1 MPEPKRILILGG
13 GFAGVY
19 TAMRLE
25 RLFRRQPEIE
35 IALVNRENYFVFQPM
50 LAEVVSGN
58 IGLLDT
64 VSPLQKLIPRTR
76 IYVRDIESIDLEHR
90 EVVLAP
96 GLRPQPLLLKWDHLV
111 VALGTVTDFRG
122 ISGLQQH
129 ALPFKNLADAVRL
142 RNHLIHVLNEAEIEA
157 DPERRKQLLTC
168 VVAGGGFSGVEV
180 AAEINDFL
188 RSAAKRFHN
197 FGSADIR
204 VILVHSGVR
213 ILERELSESLSLYA
227 QSILRR
233 RGVELLLG
241 QRLRTAT
248 PDAAVLASGER
259 LLCRTLVSTVPSF
272 ANPILEKLPVEKE
285 GGRIVVNAFL
295 QATGAAGLWAVGDA
309 ARIPNAADGG
319 YCPPTAQHAIREASR
334 LAENL
339 AASMRGQKLRPFS
352 FPGLGK
358 MGSLGHRSAVAEL
371 IGGIRISGFPAW
383 VLWRFVYW
391 WKLPGIDRQLKVAF
405 SWLLDLVLP
414 PETVQLRMDSPGGV
428 MQLHFEPGEVVFRQ
442 GDRADSLYVILAGQ
456 AEVIDEGR
464 QQGQPGEQPVER
476 RLAVLGAG
484 EFFGEI
490 AMLQQRTRTATIRC
504 LEPMDVLAL
513 PQNQFQTLAKHL
525 PGFRSGFQTEMH
537 KRLLRETQQK

>member
-1 MPEPKRILILGG
+1 MSEPGRILILGG
-13 GFAGVY
+13 GFGGVY

-25 RLFRRQPEIE
+25 RLFRHQPEIE
-35 IALVNRENYFVFQPM
+35 IALVNRENYFVFQPL

-64 VSPLQKLIPRTR
+64 VSPLQRLIPRTR
-76 IYVRDIESIDLEHR
+76 IYVRDIESVDLERR

-96 GLRPQPLLLKWDHLV
+96 GFRPQPLVLKWQHLV

-142 RNHLIHVLNEAEIEA
+142 RNHLIHVLNEAEIES
-157 DPERRKQLLTC
+157 DPERRRQLLTC
-168 VVAGGGFSGVEV
+168 VIAGGGFSGVEV

-188 RSAAKRFHN
+188 RSAARRFHN
-197 FGSADIR
+197 FGPADIR
-204 VILVHSGVR
+204 VLLVHSGVR

-259 LLCRTLVSTVPSF
+259 ILCRTLVSTVPAF
-272 ANPILEKLPVEKE
+272 ANPIIETLPLQKE
-285 GGRIVVNAFL
+285 GGRILVNSCL
-295 QATGAAGLWAVGDA
+295 QASGHEDVWAVGDA

-319 YCPPTAQHAIREASR
+319 FCPPTAQHAIREANL
-334 LAENL
+334 LADNI
-339 AASMRGQKLRPFS
+339 AARMRGQKLRAFS

-358 MGSLGHRSAVAEL
+358 MGSLGHHSAVAEL

-391 WKLPGIDRQLKVAF
+391 WKLPGIDRRLRVAF

-414 PETVQLRMDSPGGV
+414 PETVQLRMDSSGGV

-442 GDRADSLYVILAGQ
+442 GDRADSLYVILAGE
-456 AEVIDEGR
+456 AEVIDEGGVV
-464 QQGQPGEQPVER
+464 QGQSDPVPQR
-476 RLAVLGAG
+476 RIAVLQAG

-504 LEPMDVLAL
+504 LQAMDVLAL
-513 PQNQFQTLAKHL
+513 PQNQFQTLVRHL
-525 PGFRSGFQTEMH
+525 PGFRSGFQTEMQ
-537 KRLLRETQQK
+537 KRLQRETPEN

>member
-1 MPEPKRILILGG
+1 MLEPKRILILGG

-25 RLFRRQPEIE
+25 RLFRKNNDVE

-64 VSPLQKLIPRTR
+64 VSPLQKLIPCTR
-76 IYVRDIESIDLEHR
+76 IYVRDIESVDLERR

-96 GLRPQPLLLKWDHLV
+96 GLRPQPLTLKWDHLV

-142 RNHLIHVLNEAEIEA
+142 RNHLIYVLNEAEIES
-157 DPERRKQLLTC
+157 DPDRRRQLLTC
-168 VVAGGGFSGVEV
+168 VIAGGGFSGVEV

-188 RSAAKRFHN
+188 RAAARRFHN
-197 FGSADIR
+197 FGPADIR
-204 VILVHSGVR
+204 VLLVHSGVR

-227 QSILRR
+227 QKILRR

-272 ANPILEKLPVEKE
+272 ANPILEKLPLEKQ
-285 GGRIVVNAFL
+285 GGRIAVNAFL
-295 QATGAAGLWAVGDA
+295 QAAGTEGVWAVGDA

-319 YCPPTAQHAIREASR
+319 FCPPTAQHAIREAK
-334 LAENL
+334 LLGDNI
-339 AASMRGQKLRPFS
+339 AATIRGQKLRSFS

-358 MGSLGHRSAVAEL
+358 MGSLGHHSAVAEL

-391 WKLPGIDRQLKVAF
+391 WKLPGIDRRVKVAF

-414 PETVQLRMDSPGGV
+414 PETVQLRMESAGGV
-428 MQLHFEPGEVVFRQ
+428 IQLHFEPGEVVFRQ
-442 GDRADSLYVILAGQ
+442 GDRADSLYVILAGK
-456 AEVIDEGR
+456 AEVIAEESQSSDASEPPL
-464 QQGQPGEQPVER
+464 QR
-476 RLAVLGAG
+476 RLAVLEAG

-504 LEPMDVLAL
+504 LEALDVLAM
-513 PQNQFQTLAKHL
+513 PQNQFQTLAQHL
-525 PGFRSGFQTEMH
+525 PGFRSGFQTEMQ
-537 KRLLRETQQK
+537 KRLLRETQQE